1 MSKAKSA
8 FFCQNCGHEAAQWL
22 GKCPSCKEW
31 NTFVEERTDK
41 TPKHVVS
48 FSKSTKAQKAVLIQ
62 EVKKS
67 EESRIALKDFELN
80 RVLGAESFRARS
92 TYSVATPALANQPF
106 CSNLPSKSNSKYS
119 MFLAKKANNKF
130 ACALNALA

>member
-31 NTFVEERTDK
+31 NTFVEERTEK

-48 FSKSTKAQKAVLIQ
+48 FSKSSQAQQAVRIQ
-62 EVKKS
+62 EVVKS

-80 RVLGAESFRARS
+80 RVIL
-92 TYSVATPALANQPF
+92 ALVSRRF
-106 CSNLPSKSNSKYS
+106 CYNSLSKSSSKY
-119 MFLAKKANNKF
+119 FTFQVKKANSRSE
-130 ACALNALA
+130 CAPNASV